1 MKNLQE
7 LSAWVNDT
15 VDHALETER
24 INKKSDNK
32 KK

>member
-7 LSAWVNDT
+7 VSAWVNDI
-15 VDHALETER
+15 VANALETEKT
-24 INKKSDNK
+24 NKKSDDK

>member
-7 LSAWVNDT
+7 VSAWVNDIVT
-15 VDHALETER
+15 HALETEKT
-24 INKKSDNK
+24 NKKSDNK

>member
-7 LSAWVNDT
+7 TAAWVNDI
-15 VDHALETER
+15 VAHALETEKT
-24 INKKSDNK
+24 NKKSDNK